1 MAIYKSINE
10 LVGNTP
16 IIELCEI
23 EKKYNLKSKI
33 FAKLEL
39 FNPCGSSKDRIAKNI
54 IDVALKEGKITKGG
68 TIIEATSGNTGIG
81 LAGIGGAMGFK
92 SVIVMPDTMSKE
104 RIQIMRAYGAEVILS
119 DGKLGMKGANE
130 LAQKIAKETQNSFI
144 ASQFENVANPIAHYN
159 TTGPEIYKD
168 LDGQIDYFV
177 CAVGTGGTLSGTGKY
192 LKEQNSSIQVV
203 AVEPKSSPLLS
214 EGKAGPH
221 KIQGIGANFV
231 PSTLDKEIYDE
242 VITISDEDAY
252 SLTAEISK
260 TEGILVG
267 ISSGC
272 ALKASIEIAKRAE
285 NKSIVTIFPDT
296 GMRYLSEDIW

>member
-54 IDVALKEGKITKGG
+54 IDVALKEGKITRGG

-130 LAQKIAKETQNSFI
+130 LAQKIAKERQNSFI

-177 CAVGTGGTLSGTGKY
+177 CTVGTGGTLSGTGKY

-285 NKSIVTIFPDT
+285 NKNIVTIFPDT

>member
-54 IDVALKEGKITKGG
+54 IDVALKEGKITRGG

-130 LAQKIAKETQNSFI
+130 LAQKIAMERQNSFI

-177 CAVGTGGTLSGTGKY
+177 CTVGTGGTLSGTGKY

>member
-33 FAKLEL
+33 FAKLEF

-130 LAQKIAKETQNSFI
+130 LAQKIANETQNSFI
-144 ASQFENVANPIAHYN
+144 ASQFENVANPSAHYN

-168 LDGQIDYFV
+168 LNGQIDYFV
-177 CAVGTGGTLSGTGKY
+177 CTVGTGGTLSGTGKY

-203 AVEPKSSPLLS
+203 AVEPKNSPLLS

-272 ALKASIEIAKRAE
+272 ALMASIEIAKRAE
-285 NKSIVTIFPDT
+285 NKNIVTIFPDT

>member
-130 LAQKIAKETQNSFI
+130 LAQKIAKERQNSFI

-168 LDGQIDYFV
+168 LNGQIDYFV
-177 CAVGTGGTLSGTGKY
+177 CTVGTGGTLSGTGKY
-192 LKEQNSSIQVV
+192 LKEQN
-203 AVEPKSSPLLS
+203 
-214 EGKAGPH
+214 
-221 KIQGIGANFV
+221 
-231 PSTLDKEIYDE
+231 
-242 VITISDEDAY
+242 
-252 SLTAEISK
+252 
-260 TEGILVG
+260 
-267 ISSGC
+267 
-272 ALKASIEIAKRAE
+272 
-285 NKSIVTIFPDT
+285 
-296 GMRYLSEDIW
+296 

>member
-54 IDVALKEGKITKGG
+54 IDVALKEGKITRGG

-130 LAQKIAKETQNSFI
+130 LAQKIAKERQNSFI

-168 LDGQIDYFV
+168 LNGQIDYFV
-177 CAVGTGGTLSGTGKY
+177 CTVGTGGTLSGTGKY

-285 NKSIVTIFPDT
+285 NKNIVTIFPDT

>member
-130 LAQKIAKETQNSFI
+130 LAQKIAMERQNSFI

-168 LDGQIDYFV
+168 LNGQIDYFV
-177 CAVGTGGTLSGTGKY
+177 CTVGTGGTLSGTGKY

-285 NKSIVTIFPDT
+285 NKNIVTIFPDT